1 HSAALVIAHSS
12 RFPVPQ
18 TMATGPFVYF
28 RFHGPR
34 EWCSS
39 PYSKAELTRW
49 ARSITTFMGLGLDAY
64 AYFNNDAHGDAPPNA
79 KLLEEIVAR
88 SKLRGCV

>member
-1 HSAALVIAHSS
+1 
-12 RFPVPQ
+12 
-18 TMATGPFVYF
+18 MATAPFMYF

-39 PYSKAELTRW
+39 SYSKAELTAW
-49 ARSITTFMGLGLDAY
+49 ARSISAFMKKGFDAY

-79 KLLEEIVAR
+79 KLLAEIVAR
-88 SKLRGCV
+88 GKSRPRISLDECRSARMLK